1 MGVLE
6 ILTIFFV
13 ILKLTGVVTWSWW
26 VVFIPLI
33 AALITYA
40 IMLTAVTVF
49 QATLIRSI
57 NKDFKIK
64 GRK

>member
-13 ILKLTGVVTWSWW
+13 ILKLAGVVTWSWW